1 MPLAHLVQSMPH
13 GHEVGLAERQGEGR
27 TSRVWP
33 RFWASLQRKQGLGE
47 GRKVTMSVIP
57 SLGKLMSGL
66 AERIFSIPTE
76 I

>member
-33 RFWASLQRKQGLGE
+33 GFYGSLERKQGYGE
-47 GRKVTMSVIP
+47 GRKVTVRGIP
-57 SLGKLMSGL
+57 FLGRLMSGL
-66 AERIFSIPTE
+66 AEKIFNLPR
-76 I
+76 